1 MLRPLVWEKG
11 SVGARSEVGLD
22 PRESVWWIIGME
34 NKCSRNVSLLKVEI
48 RKWWVVSDL
57 DVDVHS

>member
-1 MLRPLVWEKG
+1 
-11 SVGARSEVGLD
+11 
-22 PRESVWWIIGME
+22 ME
-34 NKCSRNVSLLKVEI
+34 NKCCRNVSLLKVEI